1 MYHEVPKGTNL
12 PGHSIQI
19 KVELS
24 RRRQKAPSKEQ
35 PQTFSE
41 LSWLSFDITT
51 TKLRRRKMRKKWK
64 MRGGIVLLLGVFI
77 LSIGSVS
84 WAKATS
90 GKLYCYSSPPQ
101 IKSQKKEIRSKNQR
115 GKIQYEKKLNLN
127 LTPEQRVK
135 LTRLRLSFQEQTIDL
150 RSALAKKI
158 IELQK
163 LWLKKTPNRVKMYSL
178 CLLYTSPS
186 PRDS

>member
-1 MYHEVPKGTNL
+1 
-12 PGHSIQI
+12 
-19 KVELS
+19 
-24 RRRQKAPSKEQ
+24 
-35 PQTFSE
+35 
-41 LSWLSFDITT
+41 
-51 TKLRRRKMRKKWK
+51 MRKKWK

-77 LSIGSVS
+77 LSIGSIS

-127 LTPEQRVK
+127 LTPEQMVK
-135 LTRLRLSFQEQTIDL
+135 LTQLRLSFQEQTIDL
-150 RSALAKKI
+150 RGELAKKI

-178 CLLYTSPS
+178 IDEIAEIKARINKKAVNFILKAREILTQEQLKKLLLSRIGLGWRVRELPGLS
-186 PRDS
+186 W